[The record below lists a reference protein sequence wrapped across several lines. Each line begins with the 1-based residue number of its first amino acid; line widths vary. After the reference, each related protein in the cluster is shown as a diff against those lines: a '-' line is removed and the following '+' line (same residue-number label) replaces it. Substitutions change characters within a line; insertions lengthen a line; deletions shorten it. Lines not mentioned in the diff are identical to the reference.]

1 MAIDDIALTLVPG
14 LGVKGV
20 VHLLEV
26 FGTAQAIF
34 AASADELAGRAE
46 LRPDVARSIAAR
58 KSHPEAEREL
68 RHCRRH
74 GITPLASTD
83 DAYPALLREIPD
95 YPHVLYEPEFDDD
108 REAAVARARD
118 AGLAGPGDSRFAVVV
133 ELRFVEVRVGIDQ
146 FHRARFIGFVEFL
159 SSFSR
164 LGKARTSS
172 VLHSAYR
179 KR

>member
-58 KSHPEAEREL
+58 KSHPEAFAAGTEL
-68 RHCRRH
+68 RPSRRPT
-74 GITPLASTD
+74 TP
-83 DAYPALLREIPD
+83 IPRCCAK
-95 YPHVLYEPEFDDD
+95 F
-108 REAAVARARD
+108 
-118 AGLAGPGDSRFAVVV
+118 
-133 ELRFVEVRVGIDQ
+133 
-146 FHRARFIGFVEFL
+146 
-159 SSFSR
+159 
-164 LGKARTSS
+164 RTTPMS
-172 VLHSAYR
+172 YI
-179 KR
+179 

>member
-68 RHCRRH
+68 RKLIEQAWPLPPTRNYAPRVDRRR
-74 GITPLASTD
+74 LS
-83 DAYPALLREIPD
+83 R
-95 YPHVLYEPEFDDD
+95 
-108 REAAVARARD
+108 AAARNS
-118 AGLAGPGDSRFAVVV
+118 GLPPCLIYKG
-133 ELRFVEVRVGIDQ
+133 
-146 FHRARFIGFVEFL
+146 
-159 SSFSR
+159 
-164 LGKARTSS
+164 
-172 VLHSAYR
+172 
-179 KR
+179 

>member
-58 KSHPEAEREL
+58 KSHPE
-68 RHCRRH
+68 
-74 GITPLASTD
+74 
-83 DAYPALLREIPD
+83 
-95 YPHVLYEPEFDDD
+95 
-108 REAAVARARD
+108 
-118 AGLAGPGDSRFAVVV
+118 VVS
-133 ELRFVEVRVGIDQ
+133 LRFPEPHECSTG
-146 FHRARFIGFVEFL
+146 
-159 SSFSR
+159 S
-164 LGKARTSS
+164 
-172 VLHSAYR
+172 
-179 KR
+179 

>member
-83 DAYPALLREIPD
+83 DAYPALLRENIRRGRMYPPPNRTPD
-95 YPHVLYEPEFDDD
+95 HPYPHKF
-108 REAAVARARD
+108 
-118 AGLAGPGDSRFAVVV
+118 
-133 ELRFVEVRVGIDQ
+133 
-146 FHRARFIGFVEFL
+146 
-159 SSFSR
+159 
-164 LGKARTSS
+164 
-172 VLHSAYR
+172 
-179 KR
+179 